1 MYLQNKYTNWYFS
14 IISKARSRLLFSEY
28 TESHHIIPKSLGGSN
43 DVSNL
48 INLTAKEHF
57 ICHLLLTKMVDGESK
72 RKMIYACWA
81 MSNQKRPD
89 QHRHQ
94 VSSNLYKIIREQAVN
109 NHKLF
114 NHTEETKKVIS
125 SIHKGKILSK
135 ETKDK
140 ISKSRKGIKISL
152 AHKEKLKNGHKD
164 FRHTEEH
171 KDKMSKLM
179 KHLVNKI

>member
-1 MYLQNKYTNWYFS
+1 
-14 IISKARSRLLFSEY
+14 
-28 TESHHIIPKSLGGSN
+28 
-43 DVSNL
+43 
-48 INLTAKEHF
+48 
-57 ICHLLLTKMVDGESK
+57 MVDGESK

-81 MSNQKRPD
+81 MSNQKRLD

-94 VSSNLYKIIREQAVN
+94 VSSNLYKVIREQAVN

-152 AHKEKLKNGHKD
+152 AHKEKLKNGYKD

-179 KHLVNKI
+179 TGRILSEETKRRISESQKIRLKKKTTY